1 MSNAKELRKSLR
13 NVVQELLPDLIKS
26 ELGNSLRK
34 ELSEQMKVHLD
45 LAVGQIQGV
54 LKQIDQRS
62 KDVQGYLVRQ
72 TLQPTVSQEKGD
84 KDGKPENTSI

>member
-1 MSNAKELRKSLR
+1 MSNPKELRKSLR
-13 NVVQELLPDLIKS
+13 NVVQALLPDLMKS
-26 ELGNSLRK
+26 ELGLAIRK
-34 ELSEQMKVHLD
+34 ELAQQMKIELD

-72 TLQPTVSQEKGD
+72 TLQPSPVAKLGETQ
-84 KDGKPENTSI
+84 DGAAKA